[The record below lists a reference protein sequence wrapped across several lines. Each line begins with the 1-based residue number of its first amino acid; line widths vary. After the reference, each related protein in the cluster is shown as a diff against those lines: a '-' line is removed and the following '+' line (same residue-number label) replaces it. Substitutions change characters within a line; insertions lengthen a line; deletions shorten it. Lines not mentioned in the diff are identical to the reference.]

1 MSVIVDVTMVGG
13 PYGSQYQEVQAWKV
27 GKLITKLTVFKQ
39 ENRVRGAYVWKNGEG
54 QYDGATFGVAAGD
67 SDTFEFQPGE
77 RITSMSL
84 WPGRWGPNNH
94 VRAGHIWFTTSNGR
108 NFDAGPGKWGSETK
122 LDVGSGYLVGVE
134 AITGSDINKWGFVF
148 LKPLLLLTLTD
159 VEYPSLNEM
168 GGVVPVTLDSL
179 DETNDSKNSD
189 LNWTLE
195 GSKSETISWE
205 FSKAEGLTATV
216 GFQVSAG
223 IPEIGLG
230 ETGSFQWEVSN
241 STTRTASHSQ
251 VTDLKWSTGGVL
263 RPGERVTASAL
274 TQVGKLSNLFYNGTI
289 VIKTQDS
296 HCYSY
301 PVSGVYS
308 GATVTNVQVAVD
320 VK

>member
-13 PYGSQYQEVQAWKV
+13 PSGSQYQEVQAWKV

-54 QYDGATFGVAAGD
+54 Q
-67 SDTFEFQPGE
+67 
-77 RITSMSL
+77 
-84 WPGRWGPNNH
+84 WGPNNH

-134 AITGSDINKWGFVF
+134 ASTGSDINNWGFVF

-168 GGVVPVTLDSL
+168 GGIVPVTLDSL

-223 IPEIGLG
+223 IPENGLG
-230 ETGSFQWEVSN
+230 ETGSFQWEVG
-241 STTRTASHSQ
+241 Q
-251 VTDLKWSTGGVL
+251 
-263 RPGERVTASAL
+263 
-274 TQVGKLSNLFYNGTI
+274 LSNLFYNGTI

-296 HCYSY
+296 QSYTY
-301 PVSGVYS
+301 PVSGMYS
-308 GATVTNVQVAVD
+308 GVTVTNVQVAVD